1 MYDFNLSQNDFFIE
15 PQNRHAYVLK
25 NCRNFANFFSLLCI
39 RSYTYCIF
47 KRFRPIDL
55 TFTYLIPFPCL
66 QWARPRVYL
75 HEATLRMM
83 AGAAPNRTQQLL
95 DRSLIQKSSSRG
107 LICGKG
113 KSIFIFWAI
122 NLSFKHISSLHTI
135 KCVIKSA
142 KVWRLH
148 IKRTRS
154 S

>member
-1 MYDFNLSQNDFFIE
+1 MY
-15 PQNRHAYVLK
+15 
-25 NCRNFANFFSLLCI
+25 
-39 RSYTYCIF
+39 SYTYLIY

-55 TFTYLIPFPCL
+55 ALTYMIPFPCL

-113 KSIFIFWAI
+113 KSIYIFWAI
-122 NLSFKHISSLHTI
+122 NLSFKKISSLHSTYQMCDKI
-135 KCVIKSA
+135 NESMTFT
-142 KVWRLH
+142 L
-148 IKRTRS
+148 
-154 S
+154 

>member
-1 MYDFNLSQNDFFIE
+1 MYDFDLSQSDFFVE
-15 PQNRHAYVLK
+15 PQDEHAYILK
-25 NCRNFANFFSLLCI
+25 NYLNFAIFFSPFTMY
-39 RSYTYCIF
+39 SYTYLIY

-55 TFTYLIPFPCL
+55 ALTYMIPFPCL

-122 NLSFKHISSLHTI
+122 NLSFKSIFSLHN
-135 KCVIKSA
+135 A
-142 KVWRLH
+142 
-148 IKRTRS
+148 
-154 S
+154 

>member
-1 MYDFNLSQNDFFIE
+1 MY
-15 PQNRHAYVLK
+15 
-25 NCRNFANFFSLLCI
+25 
-39 RSYTYCIF
+39 SYNYLIY

-55 TFTYLIPFPCL
+55 ALTYMIPFPCL

-122 NLSFKHISSLHTI
+122 NLSFKNISSLHSI

-142 KVWRLH
+142 KLLWFATLPSLATMTSV
-148 IKRTRS
+148 S
-154 S
+154 